1 MSSPYRPVPPASVPT
16 LTEVV
21 PWPEA
26 TTPAGLDL
34 PLDDAAAAGSSP
46 GVDAGGA
53 TAAPFAAAA
62 AAAGASVPAPDAAP
76 APAAAPTS
84 APPSE
89 AQLTQDVL
97 AELQRR
103 IDLMLEVRLREALA
117 PILARTGDALI
128 RDARKELTGV
138 LREVVASAVKQQLRP
153 PEER

>member
-26 TTPAGLDL
+26 
-34 PLDDAAAAGSSP
+34 AAGASP
-46 GVDAGGA
+46 GVDPPLGE
-53 TAAPFAAAA
+53 AAPD
-62 AAAGASVPAPDAAP
+62 GVSLSAAP
-76 APAAAPTS
+76 APAPLAAPVA
-84 APPSE
+84 APSPAPSE
-89 AQLTQDVL
+89 AELTQEVL

-138 LREVVASAVKQQLRP
+138 LRDVVAGAVKQQLTRP
-153 PEER
+153 EDR

>member
-26 TTPAGLDL
+26 TTPSGLDL
-34 PLDDAAAAGSSP
+34 PLDDAAAAAGSIP
-46 GVDAGGA
+46 GVDAGRA
-53 TAAPFAAAA
+53 TAAPAAAGAAAA
-62 AAAGASVPAPDAAP
+62 AAVP
-76 APAAAPTS
+76 APAAAP
-84 APPSE
+84 APAPAPVSE
-89 AQLTQDVL
+89 AQLTQEVL

-138 LREVVASAVKQQLRP
+138 LREVVAGAVKQQLRRP
-153 PEER
+153 DER

>member
-26 TTPAGLDL
+26 AAGTPPGVDL
-34 PLDDAAAAGSSP
+34 PLGEATAPAAASASS
-46 GVDAGGA
+46 
-53 TAAPFAAAA
+53 
-62 AAAGASVPAPDAAP
+62 AP
-76 APAAAPTS
+76 APAPAPAPLAAPVA
-84 APPSE
+84 APSPAPSE
-89 AQLTQDVL
+89 AQLTQEVL

-138 LREVVASAVKQQLRP
+138 LRDVVAGAVKQQLTRP
-153 PEER
+153 DDR